1 MSFFGLKKG
10 QDLENQAAHPH
21 QDIPR
26 GNPPPPPPQRELG
39 LVTALVLQ
47 NILPYDDVR
56 LKQKCKDEILKKH
69 RNNTY
74 KNNPKILDQILS
86 TRENGSSLASTIA
99 TDGNGLNYYTKR
111 LECLH
116 DSSQTFKLVEPH
128 IARLPRTRSKNRGV
142 EVLGTKCDEVCHRA
156 LQDLDPVFNISL
168 PCQNSLSRPLFISFR
183 KRNFCFSFYLAL
195 GFYIG
200 FLANTIL
207 KICNI
212 VYTINQYIALPDPH
226 PQIRGRQSPTKM
238 FLPFGPQFGLKINWG
253 TGPSGPSPRSATVL

>member
-1 MSFFGLKKG
+1 M
-10 QDLENQAAHPH
+10 
-21 QDIPR
+21 
-26 GNPPPPPPQRELG
+26 
-39 LVTALVLQ
+39 
-47 NILPYDDVR
+47 
-56 LKQKCKDEILKKH
+56 
-69 RNNTY
+69 
-74 KNNPKILDQILS
+74 NPKILDQILS

-128 IARLPRTRSKNRGV
+128 IARLPRTLPWGRSPGDTLN
-142 EVLGTKCDEVCHRA
+142 EMQIEVCHRA

-183 KRNFCFSFYLAL
+183 KRNFKFFHLAL

-212 VYTINQYIALPDPH
+212 VYTINQYITVPDPDLEMRGEGRSSRPLDKGEAVSNKNVSVIRTSVWSKNKLGDGPLEPL
-226 PQIRGRQSPTKM
+226 PQIRHCIVNILYIINVFYVVYG
-238 FLPFGPQFGLKINWG
+238 KIK
-253 TGPSGPSPRSATVL
+253 